1 MNSAKFRYNTGEI
14 FSRIDMSPSLQDAI
28 SQTLIEQKACA
39 KIFNRYRYLSI
50 AAFFA
55 VLFVLVYLNGVKADT
70 PLIIIAE
77 FSSVLIL
84 FHFWIFFMH
93 CAGQKTEAEIR
104 YYKFYKEIFVRAVI
118 DDMNADLK
126 YDPYT
131 GMQEE
136 EFQKFR
142 IDRKSR
148 IESEDRIA
156 GAHCG
161 IKFSLS
167 EVHSN
172 SRFYMGTDNP
182 LMAAITLIK
191 VFYDN
196 YMDFYGNVL
205 ICELAKETSGK
216 TIVVSREL
224 NAKIF
229 GEKEMMDDVD
239 FMRDF
244 RVFADDK
251 VEARY
256 LLTPAFMERLREINR
271 ETSGEFSLSAVFMD
285 KRLYLFLNGA
295 PDLFE
300 TTLFDRPASIELA
313 REYQTQIRK
322 IFKPNRNT

>member
-1 MNSAKFRYNTGEI
+1 MSSA
-14 FSRIDMSPSLQDAI
+14 LQDAI
-28 SQTLIEQKACA
+28 SQTLTEQKTCA
-39 KIFNRYRYLSI
+39 RAFNRYYYLSI
-50 AAFFA
+50 AAFLA
-55 VLFVLVYLNGVKADT
+55 ILFVAMYLDGVKADT
-70 PLIIIAE
+70 PLIKIAE
-77 FSSVLIL
+77 ILGTLIFL
-84 FHFWIFFMH
+84 QIFWIFFLH
-93 CAGQKTEAEIR
+93 CAGQETEAEIR

-118 DDMNADLK
+118 NDIDAGLK

-136 EFQKFR
+136 EFQKFK
-142 IDRKSR
+142 IYRKSR
-148 IESEDRIA
+148 IKSEDRIT
-156 GAHCG
+156 GVYCG

-172 SRFYMGTDNP
+172 SRFYMKTDNP
-182 LMAAITLIK
+182 LIAAIMLIK
-191 VFYDN
+191 IFYDN
-196 YMDFYGNVL
+196 YMDFDGNVL
-205 ICELAKETSGK
+205 ICELAKKTSGK

-322 IFKPNRNT
+322 ILSLIETLKLAN

>member
-1 MNSAKFRYNTGEI
+1 
-14 FSRIDMSPSLQDAI
+14 MSPSLQDAI

-39 KIFNRYRYLSI
+39 RAFNRYRYLSI

-55 VLFVLVYLNGVKADT
+55 VLFAIMSLDGVKADT
-70 PLIIIAE
+70 PLIKIAE
-77 FSSVLIL
+77 FLGVLIL
-84 FHFWIFFMH
+84 FQIFWIFFLH
-93 CAGQKTEAEIR
+93 CAGQETEAEIH

-118 DDMNADLK
+118 NDIDAGLK

-142 IDRKSR
+142 IYRKSR
-148 IESEDRIA
+148 IKSEDRIT
-156 GAHCG
+156 GVYCG

-172 SRFYMGTDNP
+172 SRFYMKTDNP
-182 LMAAITLIK
+182 LIAAIMLIK
-191 VFYDN
+191 IFYDN
-196 YMDFYGNVL
+196 YMDFDGNVL
-205 ICELAKETSGK
+205 ICELAKKTSGK

-285 KRLYLFLNGA
+285 ERLYLFLKGA

-300 TTLFDRPASIELA
+300 TTLFGRPASIELA

-322 IFKPNRNT
+322 ILSLIETLKLTN

>member
-1 MNSAKFRYNTGEI
+1 
-14 FSRIDMSPSLQDAI
+14 MSPSLQDAI

-39 KIFNRYRYLSI
+39 RVFNRYYYLSI

-55 VLFVLVYLNGVKADT
+55 VLFVLVFLDGVKADT
-70 PLIIIAE
+70 PSIEIAE
-77 FSSVLIL
+77 FLGALI
-84 FHFWIFFMH
+84 FFPIFWIFLMH
-93 CAGQKTEAEIR
+93 CASQESEAEIR

-118 DDMNADLK
+118 NDIDAGLK

-142 IDRKSR
+142 IYRKSK
-148 IESEDRIA
+148 IKSEDRIT

-172 SRFYMGTDNP
+172 GRFYMGTDNP
-182 LMAAITLIK
+182 LMAAIMLIK
-191 VFYDN
+191 IFYDN
-196 YMDFYGNVL
+196 YMDFDGNVL
-205 ICELAKETSGK
+205 ICELAKKTSGK

-256 LLTPAFMERLREINR
+256 LLTPAFMERLLEINR
-271 ETSGEFSLSAVFMD
+271 ETSGEFDLSAVFMD
-285 KRLYLFLNGA
+285 ERLYLFLKGA

-322 IFKPNRNT
+322 ILSLIETLKLTN

>member
-1 MNSAKFRYNTGEI
+1 
-14 FSRIDMSPSLQDAI
+14 MSPSLQDAI

-39 KIFNRYRYLSI
+39 RVFNRYYYLSI

-55 VLFVLVYLNGVKADT
+55 VLFVAMYLDGVKADT
-70 PLIIIAE
+70 PLIKIAE
-77 FSSVLIL
+77 FLGVLIL
-84 FHFWIFFMH
+84 FQIFWIFLLH
-93 CAGQKTEAEIR
+93 CAGQETEAEIR
-104 YYKFYKEIFVRAVI
+104 YYKILQRDIRPRRNKRYGCRFKIRSIYRYE
-118 DDMNADLK
+118 
-126 YDPYT
+126 
-131 GMQEE
+131 EE

-142 IDRKSR
+142 IYRKSR
-148 IESEDRIA
+148 IKSEDRIT
-156 GAHCG
+156 GVYCG

-172 SRFYMGTDNP
+172 GRFYMGTDNP
-182 LMAAITLIK
+182 LIAAIMLIK
-191 VFYDN
+191 IFYDN
-196 YMDFYGNVL
+196 YMDFDGNVL
-205 ICELAKETSGK
+205 ICELAKKTSGK

-229 GEKEMMDDVD
+229 GEKEMMDDLD

-271 ETSGEFSLSAVFMD
+271 ETSGEFSLSTVFMD

-300 TTLFDRPASIELA
+300 TTLFGRPASIELA

-322 IFKPNRNT
+322 ILSLIETLGPQISRTHYS

>member
-1 MNSAKFRYNTGEI
+1 
-14 FSRIDMSPSLQDAI
+14 MSPALQDAI
-28 SQTLIEQKACA
+28 SQTLTEQKVCA

-55 VLFVLVYLNGVKADT
+55 VLFAIMSLDGVETDT
-70 PLIIIAE
+70 PLIKIAE
-77 FSSVLIL
+77 FLSALI
-84 FHFWIFFMH
+84 FFPIFWIFFLH
-93 CAGQKTEAEIR
+93 CADQKTEAEIR
-104 YYKFYKEIFVRAVI
+104 YYKFYKEIFVHAVI
-118 DDMNADLK
+118 NDMNADLN
-126 YDPYT
+126 YYPYT

-142 IDRKSR
+142 IYRKSR
-148 IESEDRIA
+148 IKSEDRIT
-156 GAHCG
+156 GVYCG

-172 SRFYMGTDNP
+172 GRFYMKTDNP
-182 LMAAITLIK
+182 LIAAIMLIK
-191 VFYDN
+191 IFYDN
-196 YMDFYGNVL
+196 YMDFDGNVL
-205 ICELAKETSGK
+205 ICELAKKTSGK

-224 NAKIF
+224 NTKIF

-271 ETSGEFSLSAVFMD
+271 ETSGEFSLSTVFMD

-322 IFKPNRNT
+322 NFKPNRNA

>member
-1 MNSAKFRYNTGEI
+1 
-14 FSRIDMSPSLQDAI
+14 MSSSLQDAI

-55 VLFVLVYLNGVKADT
+55 VLFVLVFLNGVETDT
-70 PLIIIAE
+70 PPIEIAE
-77 FSSVLIL
+77 FLGVLI
-84 FHFWIFFMH
+84 FFPIFWIFFLH

-126 YDPYT
+126 YYPYT

-142 IDRKSR
+142 IDRKSG

-182 LMAAITLIK
+182 LIAAITLIK

-205 ICELAKETSGK
+205 ICELAKK
-216 TIVVSREL
+216 PR
-224 NAKIF
+224 AK
-229 GEKEMMDDVD
+229 
-239 FMRDF
+239 R
-244 RVFADDK
+244 
-251 VEARY
+251 
-256 LLTPAFMERLREINR
+256 
-271 ETSGEFSLSAVFMD
+271 
-285 KRLYLFLNGA
+285 
-295 PDLFE
+295 
-300 TTLFDRPASIELA
+300 
-313 REYQTQIRK
+313 
-322 IFKPNRNT
+322 

>member
-1 MNSAKFRYNTGEI
+1 
-14 FSRIDMSPSLQDAI
+14 MSPSLQDAI

-39 KIFNRYRYLSI
+39 RVFNRYYYLSI

-55 VLFVLVYLNGVKADT
+55 VLFVLVFLNGVKADT
-70 PLIIIAE
+70 PLIEIAE

-84 FHFWIFFMH
+84 FQIFWIFLMH
-93 CAGQKTEAEIR
+93 CASQESETEIR
-104 YYKFYKEIFVRAVI
+104 YYKFYKEIFVHAVI
-118 DDMNADLK
+118 NDMNADLN
-126 YDPYT
+126 YYPYT

-142 IDRKSR
+142 IGRKSG
-148 IESEDRIA
+148 IESEDRIT
-156 GAHCG
+156 GVHCG
-161 IKFSLS
+161 IQFSLS

-172 SRFYMGTDNP
+172 SRFYMKTDNP
-182 LMAAITLIK
+182 LIAAIALIK
-191 VFYDN
+191 IFYDN
-196 YMDFYGNVL
+196 YMDFDGNVL
-205 ICELAKETSGK
+205 ICELAKKTSGK

-256 LLTPAFMERLREINR
+256 LLTPAFMEHLREINR

-285 KRLYLFLNGA
+285 KRLYLFLKGA

-322 IFKPNRNT
+322 ILSLIETLKLAN

>member
-1 MNSAKFRYNTGEI
+1 
-14 FSRIDMSPSLQDAI
+14 MSPSLQDAI

-55 VLFVLVYLNGVKADT
+55 VLFVLVFLNCVKADT
-70 PLIIIAE
+70 PLIEIAE

-84 FHFWIFFMH
+84 FHIFWIFLMH
-93 CAGQKTEAEIR
+93 CASQESEAEIR

-118 DDMNADLK
+118 KDIDAGLK

-142 IDRKSR
+142 IYRKSR
-148 IESEDRIA
+148 IKSEDRIT
-156 GAHCG
+156 GVYCG

-172 SRFYMGTDNP
+172 GRFYMKTDNP
-182 LMAAITLIK
+182 LIAAIMLIK
-191 VFYDN
+191 IFYDN
-196 YMDFYGNVL
+196 YMDFDGNVL
-205 ICELAKETSGK
+205 ICELAKKTSGK

-229 GEKEMMDDVD
+229 GAKEMMDDVD

-285 KRLYLFLNGA
+285 ECLYLFLNGA

-322 IFKPNRNT
+322 ILSLIETLKLTN

>member
-1 MNSAKFRYNTGEI
+1 
-14 FSRIDMSPSLQDAI
+14 MSPALQDVV
-28 SQTLIEQKACA
+28 SQTLTEQKTCA
-39 KIFNRYRYLSI
+39 RAFNRYYYLSI
-50 AAFFA
+50 A
-55 VLFVLVYLNGVKADT
+55 VILVIIPIGLYLDGVKADT
-70 PLIIIAE
+70 PVIKIAE
-77 FSSVLIL
+77 ILGTLIFL
-84 FHFWIFFMH
+84 QIFWIFLLH
-93 CAGQKTEAEIR
+93 CAGQETEAEIR

-118 DDMNADLK
+118 NDIDAGLK

-142 IDRKSR
+142 IYRKSR
-148 IESEDRIA
+148 IKSEDRIT
-156 GAHCG
+156 GVYCG

-172 SRFYMGTDNP
+172 GRFYMKTDNP
-182 LMAAITLIK
+182 LIAAIMLIK

-196 YMDFYGNVL
+196 YMDFDGNVL
-205 ICELAKETSGK
+205 ICELAKKTSGK

-285 KRLYLFLNGA
+285 KRLYLFLKGA

-300 TTLFDRPASIELA
+300 TTLFNRPASIELA

-322 IFKPNRNT
+322 ILSLIETLGPQISRAHCG

>member
-1 MNSAKFRYNTGEI
+1 
-14 FSRIDMSPSLQDAI
+14 MSPSLQDAI

-39 KIFNRYRYLSI
+39 RVFNRYYYLSI

-55 VLFVLVYLNGVKADT
+55 VLFVAMYLDGVKADT
-70 PLIIIAE
+70 PLIKIAE
-77 FSSVLIL
+77 FLGVLIL
-84 FHFWIFFMH
+84 FQIFWIFLLH
-93 CAGQKTEAEIR
+93 CAGQETEAEIR
-104 YYKFYKEIFVRAVI
+104 YYKILQRDIRPRRNKRYGCRFKIRSIYRYE
-118 DDMNADLK
+118 
-126 YDPYT
+126 
-131 GMQEE
+131 EE

-142 IDRKSR
+142 IYRKSR
-148 IESEDRIA
+148 IKSEDRIT
-156 GAHCG
+156 GVYCG

-172 SRFYMGTDNP
+172 GRFYMKTDNP
-182 LMAAITLIK
+182 LIAAIMLIK
-191 VFYDN
+191 IFYDN
-196 YMDFYGNVL
+196 YMDFDGNVL
-205 ICELAKETSGK
+205 ICELAKKTSGK

-229 GEKEMMDDVD
+229 GEKEMMDDLD

-285 KRLYLFLNGA
+285 ERLYLFLNGA

-300 TTLFDRPASIELA
+300 TTLFGRPASIELA

-322 IFKPNRNT
+322 ILSLIETLGPQISRTHYS

>member
-1 MNSAKFRYNTGEI
+1 
-14 FSRIDMSPSLQDAI
+14 MSPALQDVV
-28 SQTLIEQKACA
+28 SQTLIEQRACA
-39 KIFNRYRYLSI
+39 KAFNRYRYLSI

-55 VLFVLVYLNGVKADT
+55 VLFVLVFLNGVKADT
-70 PLIIIAE
+70 PLIKIAE

-84 FHFWIFFMH
+84 FQIFWIFLMH
-93 CAGQKTEAEIR
+93 CASQESEAEIR

-118 DDMNADLK
+118 NDIDAGLK

-142 IDRKSR
+142 IYRKSR
-148 IESEDRIA
+148 IKSEDRIT
-156 GAHCG
+156 GVYCG

-182 LMAAITLIK
+182 LIAAIALIK

-196 YMDFYGNVL
+196 CMDFYGNVL
-205 ICELAKETSGK
+205 ICELAKKTSGK

-271 ETSGEFSLSAVFMD
+271 ETSGEFSLSTVFMD
-285 KRLYLFLNGA
+285 ERLYLFLNGA

-300 TTLFDRPASIELA
+300 TTLFGRPASIELA

-322 IFKPNRNT
+322 ILSLIETLKLTN

>member
-1 MNSAKFRYNTGEI
+1 
-14 FSRIDMSPSLQDAI
+14 
-28 SQTLIEQKACA
+28 
-39 KIFNRYRYLSI
+39 
-50 AAFFA
+50 
-55 VLFVLVYLNGVKADT
+55 
-70 PLIIIAE
+70 
-77 FSSVLIL
+77 
-84 FHFWIFFMH
+84 MH
-93 CAGQKTEAEIR
+93 CASQETEAEIR

-118 DDMNADLK
+118 KDIDAGLK

-142 IDRKSR
+142 IYRKSR
-148 IESEDRIA
+148 IKSEDRIT
-156 GAHCG
+156 GVYCG

-172 SRFYMGTDNP
+172 SRFYMKTDNP
-182 LMAAITLIK
+182 LIAAIMLVKI
-191 VFYDN
+191 FYDN
-196 YMDFYGNVL
+196 YMDFDGNVL
-205 ICELAKETSGK
+205 ICELAKKTSGK

-285 KRLYLFLNGA
+285 ERLYLFLNGA
-295 PDLFE
+295 PNLFE

-322 IFKPNRNT
+322 ILSLIETLGPQISRVRCG

>member
-1 MNSAKFRYNTGEI
+1 MYCA
-14 FSRIDMSPSLQDAI
+14 
-28 SQTLIEQKACA
+28 SQE
-39 KIFNRYRYLSI
+39 
-50 AAFFA
+50 
-55 VLFVLVYLNGVKADT
+55 
-70 PLIIIAE
+70 
-77 FSSVLIL
+77 
-84 FHFWIFFMH
+84 
-93 CAGQKTEAEIR
+93 TEAEIR

-118 DDMNADLK
+118 KDIDAGLK

-142 IDRKSR
+142 IYRKSR
-148 IESEDRIA
+148 IKSEDRIT
-156 GAHCG
+156 GVYCG

-172 SRFYMGTDNP
+172 GRFYMKTDNP
-182 LMAAITLIK
+182 LIAAIMLIK
-191 VFYDN
+191 IFYDN
-196 YMDFYGNVL
+196 YMDFDGNVL
-205 ICELAKETSGK
+205 ICELAKKTSGK

-285 KRLYLFLNGA
+285 ERLYLFLNGA

-300 TTLFDRPASIELA
+300 TTLFGRPASIELA

-322 IFKPNRNT
+322 ILSLIETLGPQISRAHCG

>member
-1 MNSAKFRYNTGEI
+1 
-14 FSRIDMSPSLQDAI
+14 MSPALQDAI

-39 KIFNRYRYLSI
+39 RAFNRYRYLSI

-55 VLFVLVYLNGVKADT
+55 VLFVLVFLNGVKADT
-70 PLIIIAE
+70 PLIEIAE

-84 FHFWIFFMH
+84 FQIFWIFLMH
-93 CAGQKTEAEIR
+93 CASQESEAEIR
-104 YYKFYKEIFVRAVI
+104 YYKFYKEIFVHAVI
-118 DDMNADLK
+118 NDMNADLN
-126 YDPYT
+126 YYPYT

-142 IDRKSR
+142 IGRKSG
-148 IESEDRIA
+148 IESEDRIT
-156 GAHCG
+156 GVHCG
-161 IKFSLS
+161 IQFSLS

-172 SRFYMGTDNP
+172 SRFYMKTDNP
-182 LMAAITLIK
+182 LIAAIALIK
-191 VFYDN
+191 IFYDN
-196 YMDFYGNVL
+196 YMDFDGNVL
-205 ICELAKETSGK
+205 ICELAKKTSGK

-256 LLTPAFMERLREINR
+256 LLTPAFMEHLREINR

-285 KRLYLFLNGA
+285 KRLYLFLKGA

-322 IFKPNRNT
+322 ILSLIETLKLAN

>member
-1 MNSAKFRYNTGEI
+1 
-14 FSRIDMSPSLQDAI
+14 MSPALQDAI

-39 KIFNRYRYLSI
+39 RAFNRYYYLSI
-50 AAFFA
+50 AVILAIIPIG
-55 VLFVLVYLNGVKADT
+55 LYLDGVKVDT
-70 PLIIIAE
+70 PLIKIAE
-77 FSSVLIL
+77 FLGALI
-84 FHFWIFFMH
+84 FFQIFWIFLLH
-93 CAGQKTEAEIR
+93 CAGQETEAEIR

-118 DDMNADLK
+118 KDIDAGLK

-142 IDRKSR
+142 IYRKSR
-148 IESEDRIA
+148 IKSEDRIT
-156 GAHCG
+156 GVYCG

-172 SRFYMGTDNP
+172 SRFYMKTDNP
-182 LMAAITLIK
+182 LIAAIMLIK

-196 YMDFYGNVL
+196 YMDFDGNVL
-205 ICELAKETSGK
+205 ICELAKKTSGK

-271 ETSGEFSLSAVFMD
+271 ETSGEFSLSTVFMD
-285 KRLYLFLNGA
+285 ERLYLFLNGA

-300 TTLFDRPASIELA
+300 TTLFGRPASIELA

-322 IFKPNRNT
+322 ILSLIETLKLTN

>member
-1 MNSAKFRYNTGEI
+1 
-14 FSRIDMSPSLQDAI
+14 MSPSLQDVV
-28 SQTLIEQKACA
+28 SQTLTEQKACA
-39 KIFNRYRYLSI
+39 RVFNRYYYLSI

-55 VLFVLVYLNGVKADT
+55 VLFVLVFLNGVETDT
-70 PLIIIAE
+70 PLIEIAE

-84 FHFWIFFMH
+84 FHIFWIFLMH
-93 CAGQKTEAEIR
+93 CASQESEAEIR

-118 DDMNADLK
+118 NDIDAGLK

-142 IDRKSR
+142 IYRKSR
-148 IESEDRIA
+148 IKSEDRIA
-156 GAHCG
+156 GVYCG

-172 SRFYMGTDNP
+172 GRFYMKTDNP
-182 LMAAITLIK
+182 LIAAIMLIK
-191 VFYDN
+191 IFYDN
-196 YMDFYGNVL
+196 YMDFDGNVL
-205 ICELAKETSGK
+205 ICELAKKTSGK

-224 NAKIF
+224 NAKIL
-229 GEKEMMDDVD
+229 GEKEMMDDVN

-285 KRLYLFLNGA
+285 ERLYLFLNGA

-300 TTLFDRPASIELA
+300 TTLFGRPASIELA
-313 REYQTQIRK
+313 LEYQTQIRK
-322 IFKPNRNT
+322 ILSLIETLGPQISRVHCG

>member
-1 MNSAKFRYNTGEI
+1 MG
-14 FSRIDMSPSLQDAI
+14 
-28 SQTLIEQKACA
+28 TLI
-39 KIFNRYRYLSI
+39 
-50 AAFFA
+50 FF
-55 VLFVLVYLNGVKADT
+55 
-70 PLIIIAE
+70 PI
-77 FSSVLIL
+77 
-84 FHFWIFFMH
+84 FWIFLLH

-118 DDMNADLK
+118 NDIDAGLK

-142 IDRKSR
+142 IYRKSR
-148 IESEDRIA
+148 IKSEDRIA

-172 SRFYMGTDNP
+172 GRFYIKTDNP
-182 LMAAITLIK
+182 LIAAIMLIK
-191 VFYDN
+191 IFYDN
-196 YMDFYGNVL
+196 YMDFDGNVL
-205 ICELAKETSGK
+205 ICELAKKTSGK
-216 TIVVSREL
+216 MIVVSREL
-224 NAKIF
+224 NAKIL

-285 KRLYLFLNGA
+285 EHLYLFLKGA

-322 IFKPNRNT
+322 ILSLIETLKLTN

>member
-1 MNSAKFRYNTGEI
+1 
-14 FSRIDMSPSLQDAI
+14 MSPSLQDAI

-39 KIFNRYRYLSI
+39 RVFNRYYYLSI

-55 VLFVLVYLNGVKADT
+55 VLFVAMYLDGVKADT
-70 PLIIIAE
+70 PLIKIAE
-77 FSSVLIL
+77 FLGVLIL
-84 FHFWIFFMH
+84 FQIFWIFLLH
-93 CAGQKTEAEIR
+93 CAGQETEAEIR
-104 YYKFYKEIFVRAVI
+104 YYKILQRDIRPRRNKRYGCRFKIRSIYRYE
-118 DDMNADLK
+118 
-126 YDPYT
+126 
-131 GMQEE
+131 EE

-142 IDRKSR
+142 IYRKSR
-148 IESEDRIA
+148 IKSEDRIT
-156 GAHCG
+156 GVYCG

-172 SRFYMGTDNP
+172 GRFYMKTDNP
-182 LMAAITLIK
+182 LIAAIMLIK
-191 VFYDN
+191 IFYDN
-196 YMDFYGNVL
+196 YMDFDGNVL
-205 ICELAKETSGK
+205 ICELAKKTSGK

-229 GEKEMMDDVD
+229 GEKEIMDDVD

-285 KRLYLFLNGA
+285 ERLYLFLNGV

-300 TTLFDRPASIELA
+300 TTLFGRPASIELA

-322 IFKPNRNT
+322 ILSLIETLKLTN

>member
-1 MNSAKFRYNTGEI
+1 
-14 FSRIDMSPSLQDAI
+14 MSPALQDVV
-28 SQTLIEQKACA
+28 SQTLTEQKACA
-39 KIFNRYRYLSI
+39 KAFNRYYYLSI
-50 AAFFA
+50 AVILAIIPIG
-55 VLFVLVYLNGVKADT
+55 LYLDGVKVDT
-70 PLIIIAE
+70 PLIKIAE
-77 FSSVLIL
+77 FLGALI
-84 FHFWIFFMH
+84 FFQIFWIFLMH
-93 CAGQKTEAEIR
+93 CASQETEAEIR

-118 DDMNADLK
+118 NDIDAGLK

-136 EFQKFR
+136 EFQKFK
-142 IDRKSR
+142 IYRKSR
-148 IESEDRIA
+148 IKSEDRIT
-156 GAHCG
+156 GVYCG

-172 SRFYMGTDNP
+172 GRFYMKTDNP
-182 LMAAITLIK
+182 LIAAIMLIK
-191 VFYDN
+191 IFYDN
-196 YMDFYGNVL
+196 YMDFDGNVL
-205 ICELAKETSGK
+205 ICELAKKTSGK

-251 VEARY
+251 VETRY

-285 KRLYLFLNGA
+285 ERLYLFLNGA

-300 TTLFDRPASIELA
+300 TTLFGRPASIELA

-322 IFKPNRNT
+322 ILSLIETLKLTN

>member
-1 MNSAKFRYNTGEI
+1 MSSA
-14 FSRIDMSPSLQDAI
+14 LQDAI
-28 SQTLIEQKACA
+28 SQTLTEQKTCA
-39 KIFNRYRYLSI
+39 RAFNRYYYLSI
-50 AAFFA
+50 AAFLA
-55 VLFVLVYLNGVKADT
+55 ILFVAMYLDGVKADT
-70 PLIIIAE
+70 PLIKIAE
-77 FSSVLIL
+77 ILGTLIFL
-84 FHFWIFFMH
+84 QIFWIFFLH
-93 CAGQKTEAEIR
+93 CAGQETEAEIR

-118 DDMNADLK
+118 NDIDAGLK

-136 EFQKFR
+136 EFQKFK
-142 IDRKSR
+142 IYRKSR
-148 IESEDRIA
+148 IKSEDRIT
-156 GAHCG
+156 GVYCG

-172 SRFYMGTDNP
+172 SRFYMKTDNP
-182 LMAAITLIK
+182 LIAAIMLIK
-191 VFYDN
+191 IFYDN
-196 YMDFYGNVL
+196 YMDFDGNVL
-205 ICELAKETSGK
+205 ICELAKKTSGK

-229 GEKEMMDDVD
+229 GEKEMMDDVY

-285 KRLYLFLNGA
+285 ERLYLFLNGA
-295 PDLFE
+295 PNLFE
-300 TTLFDRPASIELA
+300 TTLFDRTASIELA

-322 IFKPNRNT
+322 ILSLIETLKLTN

>member
-1 MNSAKFRYNTGEI
+1 
-14 FSRIDMSPSLQDAI
+14 MSPSLQDAI

-55 VLFVLVYLNGVKADT
+55 VLFVLVFLNGVKADT
-70 PLIIIAE
+70 PLIEIAE

-84 FHFWIFFMH
+84 FHILWIFLMH
-93 CAGQKTEAEIR
+93 CASQESEAEIR

-118 DDMNADLK
+118 KDIDAGLK

-142 IDRKSR
+142 IYRKSR
-148 IESEDRIA
+148 IKSEDRIT
-156 GAHCG
+156 GVYCG

-172 SRFYMGTDNP
+172 GRFYMKTDNP
-182 LMAAITLIK
+182 LIAAIMLIK

-196 YMDFYGNVL
+196 YMDFDGNVL
-205 ICELAKETSGK
+205 ICELAKKTSGK

-271 ETSGEFSLSAVFMD
+271 ETSGEFSLSTVFMD

-300 TTLFDRPASIELA
+300 TTLFGRPASIELA

-322 IFKPNRNT
+322 ILSLIETLKLTN

>member
-1 MNSAKFRYNTGEI
+1 
-14 FSRIDMSPSLQDAI
+14 MSPALQDAI
-28 SQTLIEQKACA
+28 SQTLTEQKVCA

-55 VLFVLVYLNGVKADT
+55 VLFAIMSLDGVETDT
-70 PLIIIAE
+70 PLIKIAE
-77 FSSVLIL
+77 FLSALI
-84 FHFWIFFMH
+84 FFPIFWIFFLH
-93 CAGQKTEAEIR
+93 CADQKTEAEIR
-104 YYKFYKEIFVRAVI
+104 YYKFYKEIFVHAVI
-118 DDMNADLK
+118 NDMNADLN
-126 YDPYT
+126 YYPYT

-142 IDRKSR
+142 IYRKSR
-148 IESEDRIA
+148 IKSEDRIT
-156 GAHCG
+156 GVYCG

-172 SRFYMGTDNP
+172 GRFYMKTDNP
-182 LMAAITLIK
+182 LIAAIMLVKI
-191 VFYDN
+191 FYDN
-196 YMDFYGNVL
+196 YMDFDGNVL
-205 ICELAKETSGK
+205 ICELAKKTSGK

-224 NAKIF
+224 NTKIF

-271 ETSGEFSLSAVFMD
+271 ETSGEFSLSTVFMD

-322 IFKPNRNT
+322 NFKPNRNA

>member
-1 MNSAKFRYNTGEI
+1 
-14 FSRIDMSPSLQDAI
+14 MSPSLQDAI

-39 KIFNRYRYLSI
+39 RVFNRYYYLSI

-55 VLFVLVYLNGVKADT
+55 VLFVAMYLDGVKADT
-70 PLIIIAE
+70 PLIKIAE
-77 FSSVLIL
+77 FLGVLIL
-84 FHFWIFFMH
+84 FQIFWIFLLH
-93 CAGQKTEAEIR
+93 CAGQETEAEIR
-104 YYKFYKEIFVRAVI
+104 YYKILQRDIRPRRNKRYGCRFKIRSIYRYE
-118 DDMNADLK
+118 
-126 YDPYT
+126 
-131 GMQEE
+131 EE

-142 IDRKSR
+142 IYRKSR
-148 IESEDRIA
+148 IKSEDRIT
-156 GAHCG
+156 GVYCG

-172 SRFYMGTDNP
+172 GRFYMKTDNP
-182 LMAAITLIK
+182 LIAAIMLIK
-191 VFYDN
+191 IFYDN
-196 YMDFYGNVL
+196 YMDFDGNVL
-205 ICELAKETSGK
+205 ICELAKKTSGK

-285 KRLYLFLNGA
+285 ERLYLFLNGA

-300 TTLFDRPASIELA
+300 TTLFGRPASIELA

-322 IFKPNRNT
+322 ILSLIETLKLTN

>member
-1 MNSAKFRYNTGEI
+1 
-14 FSRIDMSPSLQDAI
+14 MSPSLQDAI

-39 KIFNRYRYLSI
+39 RVFNRYYYLSI

-55 VLFVLVYLNGVKADT
+55 VLFVLVFLNGVKADT
-70 PLIIIAE
+70 PLIKIAE

-84 FHFWIFFMH
+84 FQIFWIFLMH
-93 CAGQKTEAEIR
+93 CASQESEAEIR

-118 DDMNADLK
+118 NDIDAGLK

-142 IDRKSR
+142 IYRKSR
-148 IESEDRIA
+148 IKSEDRIT

-172 SRFYMGTDNP
+172 GRFYMKTDNP

-205 ICELAKETSGK
+205 ICELAKKTSGK

-271 ETSGEFSLSAVFMD
+271 ETSGEFSLSTVFMD
-285 KRLYLFLNGA
+285 ERLYLFLNGA

-300 TTLFDRPASIELA
+300 TTLFGRPASIELA

-322 IFKPNRNT
+322 ILSLIETLKLTN